1 MGKGRGKY
9 HTPSQAA
16 KLFGNNTALTS
27 RESGLS
33 NGASSNGGGGGNAVS
48 GDSWG
53 MVAPAANNG
62 GGGFGNGGGFGGS
75 GFGGGSGGFGGSGF
89 GDSGGNTDRFA
100 DPGKETEIT
109 IQVYNGNLPRIIG
122 KGGSSIQQISAD
134 SSARVDIDK
143 DGGDGDT
150 TPIKISGS
158 QLNVDHAKKL
168 IDEICQKFK
177 GIVGDSNGGGGGGGG
192 FGGGG
197 GGFGGEE
204 TTIDIWIPED
214 KCGRVIGRGGS
225 KIGEIQD
232 DTGANVK
239 VHGRETA
246 EDGKVMI
253 TLSGASGSCEKA
265 QKIIEELTAERG
277 GGGGGGGYNPTGPQV
292 MLDMWVET
300 GRLGRL
306 IGKGGSMIREVG
318 DKFNIRIDISKDNIK
333 DQDTGVVLTGS
344 DEDTKNAK
352 THIDELTERDQMDT
366 TDFGAAADDGGG
378 W

>member
-1 MGKGRGKY
+1 MLGKGRGKY

-16 KLFGNNTALTS
+16 KLFGNNTAITS
-27 RESGLS
+27 RDNGLS
-33 NGASSNGGGGGNAVS
+33 NGASSNGGGGFGGNAVS
-48 GDSWG
+48 GDAWG
-53 MVAPAANNG
+53 MAAPASDN
-62 GGGFGNGGGFGGS
+62 GGFGNGGGFGAS
-75 GFGGGSGGFGGSGF
+75 TGGF
-89 GDSGGNTDRFA
+89 GGNTDRFA
-100 DPGKETEIT
+100 DPDKEVDIT

-143 DGGDGDT
+143 DGGNGDT

-177 GIVGDSNGGGGGGGG
+177 GIVGDSNGGGGG
-192 FGGGG
+192 GGGG

-253 TLSGASGSCEKA
+253 TLSGASGSCDKA
-265 QKIIEELTAERG
+265 KKIIEELTGGSGG
-277 GGGGGGGYNPTGPQV
+277 GGGGGGGYNPSGPQV

-306 IGKGGSMIREVG
+306 IGKGGCKIREIG
-318 DKFNIRIDISKDNIK
+318 DEYNIRIDISKDNIK

-344 DEDTKNAK
+344 DEDTKRAK
-352 THIDELTERDQMDT
+352 VYIDELTERDQMDN